1 MGKLV
6 NNSAAREIN
15 VACLGMLV
23 LDVFGKPID
32 RFPAKGTSE
41 YFDTLEIHP
50 GGCTYN
56 TGVDAGWLGVRVSV
70 LGMLGADP
78 FGDLIVQALG
88 REGVNT
94 AGACRSSEASA
105 AFSFVMVPGDG
116 QRPIYH
122 TLGESRIYGLGDVG
136 RDIVAGSKVPHVAG
150 ASLMPA
156 LHGIPTVKLLLR

>member
-56 TGVDAGWLGVRVSV
+56 TGVDAGWLGVRVRV
-70 LGMLGADP
+70 LGMLGADSLRRSHCAGP
-78 FGDLIVQALG
+78 RTGG
-88 REGVNT
+88 RE
-94 AGACRSSEASA
+94 
-105 AFSFVMVPGDG
+105 
-116 QRPIYH
+116 
-122 TLGESRIYGLGDVG
+122 YGGGLSV
-136 RDIVAGSKVPHVAG
+136 V
-150 ASLMPA
+150 
-156 LHGIPTVKLLLR
+156 